1 MKIFKKI
8 TLSLGIVFVLTTQ
21 LLALEEPKYKVL
33 KNFDDIE
40 IREYNSYL
48 VAETTVSSDFEDAG
62 NQAFSR
68 LFNYIDGENISQKS
82 IEMTAPVEQEKMD
95 SEGQEIEMTA
105 PVSQE
110 TMSNGTYR
118 IAFVM
123 PSSFTLE
130 TLPKPKDDRLKI
142 RKVPARKVAV
152 IRYSG
157 TWSEE
162 NYDEHKKE
170 LYSFLSEKSY
180 KIVGKPL
187 WARYDPPFMPW
198 LFRRN
203 EIMVEIEY

>member
-8 TLSLGIVFVLTTQ
+8 TLSLGIMLVLTTQ
-21 LLALEEPKYKVL
+21 LSALEEPKYKVL
-33 KNFDDIE
+33 KNYDDIE

-62 NQAFSR
+62 DQAFSR

-95 SEGQEIEMTA
+95 SKGQEIEMTA

-123 PSSFTLE
+123 PSNFTLE
-130 TLPKPKDDRLKI
+130 TLPKPKDDGIKI

-180 KIVGKPL
+180 KIVGNPL